1 MKQRTFF
8 QAFRKNKL
16 GMIGLCVVVFI
27 LLVGICAPL
36 LADYPKGYGRE
47 IEVAPSAEHWM
58 GTDNLG
64 LDVMS
69 EIIWGARTSVYV
81 SLMAVL
87 CAAMV
92 GIPLG
97 LISGYHQGRIG
108 GLIDSIIEIFMTL
121 PMMPLMIVIA
131 AVAGAIG
138 NQRCHRDWNPLLAKP
153 GARYA
158 QRNDAHVGDAVYR
171 GVPLLGHSQPEDSQ
185 QACASQHHR
194 PGDG

>member
-16 GMIGLCVVVFI
+16 GMIGLCVVLFI

-36 LADYPKGYGRE
+36 LAAYPKGYGRE
-47 IEVAPSAEHWM
+47 IEVAPNAEHWM

-87 CAAMV
+87 CAAVV

-131 AVAGAIG
+131 AVAGASVTNVAIVIG
-138 NQRCHRDWNPLLAKP
+138 ILSWPSLA
-153 GARYA
+153 RVT
-158 QRNDAHVGDAVYR
+158 RNATLRTSEMPFIR
-171 GVPLLGHSQPEDSQ
+171 GVPLPGHSQP
-185 QACASQHHR
+185 
-194 PGDG
+194 